1 MGRKDDL
8 TKSYMRN
15 PEIFA
20 DFFNGLIY
28 DGEEQIDWKELR
40 EIDSTSLLSAS
51 SSGRGKSRTEQ
62 RYRDIIKKAI
72 IMSAGNAYYVIL
84 GIENQSDIHY
94 AMPVRNMLYDALAY
108 HDQVQEIAREN
119 KANSSKASSS
129 DEFLSGISFNDKLIP
144 VVTVTIYWGKD
155 SWNAPTSL
163 KSMLQQYDKKLDK
176 YINDYHI
183 NLFSIIDLKD
193 IPKYK
198 TELRE
203 LFSILNMRNDGA
215 GMKAVVSANARFE
228 HISRETA
235 ELMRD
240 FTSVKL
246 PRKQKEGDYNMCKAV
261 MEIKDEGR
269 AEGRAERDTDFV
281 KAIKNLMVNT
291 KKSFD
296 EVCFLMGISEE
307 DKLRYK
313 SLM

>member
-1 MGRKDDL
+1 
-8 TKSYMRN
+8 MRN

-28 DGEEQIDWKELR
+28 DGAEQIDWKELR
-40 EIDSTSLLSAS
+40 EIDSTFLLNAPN
-51 SSGRGKSRTEQ
+51 SGRGKSRTEQ

-72 IMSAGNAYYVIL
+72 IMSAGDAYYVIF

-108 HDQVQEIAREN
+108 HDQVQEIARAN
-119 KANSSKASSS
+119 KVDSSKAASSE
-129 DEFLSGISFNDKLIP
+129 EFLSGITPYDKLMP
-144 VVTVTIYWGKD
+144 VITVTIYWGKD
-155 SWNAPTSL
+155 SWIAPTSL
-163 KSMLQQYDKKLDK
+163 KSMLQLYDEKLEK
-176 YINDYHI
+176 YINDYNI

-198 TELRE
+198 TELNE

-215 GMKAVVSANARFE
+215 GMKAVVSANEKFK

-235 ELMRD
+235 EIMRD
-240 FTSVKL
+240 FTSIKL

-269 AEGRAERDTDFV
+269 AEGRAERDNDFV
-281 KAIKNLMVNT
+281 KAIKNLMDNT

-296 EVCFLMGISEE
+296 EACFLMGISEE
-307 DKLRYK
+307 DKKRYR

>member
-1 MGRKDDL
+1 
-8 TKSYMRN
+8 MRN
-15 PEIFA
+15 PEKFA

-40 EIDSTSLLSAS
+40 EIDSTSIISAP

-62 RYRDIIKKAI
+62 RYRDIIKKAV
-72 IMSAGNAYYVIL
+72 IMSAGNVYYVIF

-119 KANSSKASSS
+119 KADSSKVSSS
-129 DEFLSGISFNDKLIP
+129 DEFLSGISHNDKLIP

-155 SWNAPTSL
+155 SWKAPTSL

-176 YINDYHI
+176 YINDYNI

-198 TELRE
+198 TELKE
-203 LFSILNMRNDGA
+203 LFSILNMRNNGI
-215 GMKAVVSANARFE
+215 GMKTVVSTNDRFK

-240 FTSVKL
+240 FTNIKL

-281 KAIKNLMVNT
+281 KAIKNLMTNT
-291 KKSFD
+291 NNSFD
-296 EVCFLMGISEE
+296 EACFLMGISEE
-307 DKLRYK
+307 DKIRYK